1 MRLFKIGQLRQNSY
15 FPLILSYFLILEASS
30 IKDISATLT
39 SHVIVISIFQSLS
52 SVYSGIFEMIIQ
64 YRLNRRR
71 RKNPIEKKKNVNKSK
86 SSSIFS
92 IFLFILISILDA
104 STNFMFV
111 YRTYMIKGVPNPP
124 YIENGTKGIL
134 IFASC
139 LGCYFI
145 LSYKLEMYQ
154 IFALG
159 IITFAFILNGLMSL
173 ANGDD
178 FDIKIFLIE
187 LAINSLTAF
196 QEVIE
201 KYLMHFMFQS
211 PFMILFIEGLLDV
224 FFLSVSL
231 FVFKYELNIGEWFIH
246 NLLHNIIFSIVCVGY
261 NCYRILINRDST
273 PTHRVIA
280 DSFFSLL
287 LHIISMLSLR
297 ELTFGSFGYLI
308 GYTTV
313 VFGCCI
319 YNEIIVLNFL
329 GLNRNTVNEVAK
341 RSIRESNIDENIKF
355 DDNKDIMNIS
365 LV

>member
-1 MRLFKIGQLRQNSY
+1 MGLLKIGQLKKNSY

-30 IKDISATLT
+30 IKDINATYT
-39 SHVIVISIFQSLS
+39 SHVIVIAIFQSLS
-52 SVYSGIFEMIIQ
+52 SVYSGIFEIIIR
-64 YRLNRRR
+64 YRLNYRIN
-71 RKNPIEKKKNVNKSK
+71 KYSIPKSVNKRKQSLL
-86 SSSIFS
+86 
-92 IFLFILISILDA
+92 FLVVLFLLISILDA
-104 STNFMFV
+104 VTNFMFV
-111 YRTYMIKGVPNPP
+111 YRTYMIQGVPNPP

-139 LGCYFI
+139 LCCYFI
-145 LSYKLEMYQ
+145 LSYKLEVYQ
-154 IFALG
+154 ICALG

-178 FDIKIFLIE
+178 FEIEIFVIE

-201 KYLMHFMFQS
+201 KYLMHFMYQS

-224 FFLSVSL
+224 SFLTVSFFVL
-231 FVFKYELNIGEWFIH
+231 KDDMNIGEWFTN
-246 NLLHNIIFSIVCVGY
+246 NLFHNIIFSIVCVGY
-261 NCYRILINRDST
+261 NCYRIKINRDST

-280 DSFFSLL
+280 DSFFSLI
-287 LHIISMLSLR
+287 LHIISMLSSR
-297 ELTFGSFGYLI
+297 KLTLGSFGYLF

-319 YNEIIVLNFL
+319 YNEIIVLNFCN
-329 GLNRNTVNEVAK
+329 LNRNTVKEVSL
-341 RSIRESNIDENIKF
+341 RSIRESNIDDINLNDN
-355 DDNKDIMNIS
+355 DDDVVNIS